1 MECLLDDRYLE
12 QSWDKAMWLV
22 DYSRGQAEDRLRD
35 MEVGSFLVRPRHK
48 EKPGDEEKPYALSVV

>member
-12 QSWDKAMWLV
+12 QSWDKDTWLV
-22 DYSRGQAEDRLRD
+22 DYDRSQAEEILQD

-48 EKPGDEEKPYALSVV
+48 GEEDRPYALSVV